1 MKRRIYTDGVEA
13 ISFSEGMV
21 RMDLFNVLQGKKNE
35 PGKAP
40 EREVTDELIMTSQG
54 FLRSFSAMEKLVKQ
68 LMDAGVVQR
77 NDATDNKPVEATAA
91 PENSSPNFK

>member
-1 MKRRIYTDGVEA
+1 MKKRIYADGVEA

-21 RMDLFNVLQGKKNE
+21 RIDLYNALHGKNND
-35 PGKAP
+35 PGKVP

-54 FLRSFSAMEKLVKQ
+54 FLRSYSAMEKLVKQ

-77 NDATDNKPVEATAA
+77 NEAAENKPAAAA

>member
-1 MKRRIYTDGVEA
+1 MKKRIYADGVET
-13 ISFSEGMV
+13 ISLSEGMV
-21 RMDLFNVLQGKKNE
+21 RIDLFNLLPGKNKE
-35 PGKAP
+35 SGKAP

-68 LMDAGVVQR
+68 LVDAGMVHR
-77 NDATDNKPVEATAA
+77 NDATGNNPVAVT

>member
-1 MKRRIYTDGVEA
+1 MKKRIYADGVEA

-21 RMDLFNVLQGKKNE
+21 RIDLYNVLQGKNNE
-35 PGKAP
+35 SGKTP
-40 EREVTDELIMTSQG
+40 EREITDELIMTSQG
-54 FLRSFSAMEKLVKQ
+54 FLRSYSAMEKLVKQ

-77 NDATDNKPVEATAA
+77 NEAAENKPVAA

>member
-1 MKRRIYTDGVEA
+1 MKKRIYADGVEA

-21 RMDLFNVLQGKKNE
+21 RIDLFNILPGKNNE
-35 PGKAP
+35 PGKAS

-54 FLRSFSAMEKLVKQ
+54 FLRSYSAMEKLVKQ

-77 NDATDNKPVEATAA
+77 NDAAENKPAA